1 MYSNV
6 TVTWRLLLL
15 ALLLITLLVG
25 SIVVFTTEVH
35 LVGILVIIEY
45 DTGVHY
51 NITLLVDPGKVV
63 RVPLNVSAM
72 NNSAV
77 VSVYLDPQCSYG
89 IKFIGTT
96 ANLLRTNSCIA
107 YTPKFVK
114 LKITKDMI
122 SPWSSIFIKV
132 DKYRPLPI
140 FSIPLLVN
148 IVNKSQIKGPI
159 EVKVPKPGFSVI
171 ELVLPREDPLKISG
185 EYIAITKVKELRSYV
200 NGLHVAF
207 RYYKL
212 WAFSDVIIKNPIV
225 LYLSIRSYKLIELR
239 YIPVNNTVAK
249 VFTESRYLCICPPW
263 MKPCRSATSG
273 PLPNS
278 YWLSKPFVKFTVDD
292 LVLEL
297 RTTGRYVD
305 VGIEPSTRVSTHSGV
320 VIVRRGFTLHEFN
333 VTIFIGGV
341 EVLKYV
347 NLSVPSNRLV
357 LELKPTTFEIYLE
370 DIEGNPLRNAT
381 VCLVNA
387 MDPSIELS
395 SNASSGLVMFSNVLP
410 GCYIL
415 VIKLGNYTVYRDR
428 ISIGTSST
436 SIKVKLDV
444 VQLKVRLRN
453 VGVLGRLCLSREL
466 KLVIRGEDLG
476 YIYRVPVK
484 ELLSSSTVI
493 PLPANHSY
501 VVSLTWRGHVLTKY
515 RITNLTMS
523 TDVVLA
529 VPLKNI
535 VIYLRDLFG
544 SPVEDAIVE
553 VLLGDEVIERVAASS
568 EGSVFLSVPKVEGVR
583 LRIVSGKFV
592 KLVDVYSNGTE
603 VQVVVPV
610 MTFRSLVLAV
620 GVFLLLTTAVGVI
633 YWKVKTWSRVR
644 RLRDGKRLRNR
655 RTLDEVVVVESLR
668 NTPS

>member
-1 MYSNV
+1 MYSNAIDPLRSLLL
-6 TVTWRLLLL
+6 TLLL
-15 ALLLITLLVG
+15 ATLLVG
-25 SIVVFTTEVH
+25 PITVLTAELH
-35 LVGILVIIEY
+35 LVGILVVIEY

-51 NITLLVDPGKVV
+51 NLTLLVDPGKVV
-63 RVPLNVSAM
+63 KVPLNTSAM
-72 NNSAV
+72 NSSAV
-77 VSVYLDPQCSYG
+77 VSIYLDPQCSYG
-89 IKFIGTT
+89 IRFVGTT
-96 ANLLRTNSCIA
+96 VNLLRTNSCIA

-114 LKITKDMI
+114 LRITKDVI
-122 SPWSSIFIKV
+122 IPWSSIFIRV

-140 FSIPLLVN
+140 FSIPLLVE

-159 EVKVPKPGFSVI
+159 EVKVPKYGFSVI
-171 ELVLPREDPLKISG
+171 ELVLPREDPLKICG

-225 LYLSIRSYKLIELR
+225 LYLSIKSYKLIELK
-239 YIPVNNTVAK
+239 YVPVNSTVAK

-263 MKPCRSATSG
+263 MRPCRSTIPG

-278 YWLSKPFVKFTVDD
+278 YWLSKPFVRFNIDD

-297 RTTGRYVD
+297 QTTGRYVD
-305 VGIEPSTRVSTHSGV
+305 VGFEPSTRISILNDV
-320 VIVRRGFTLHEFN
+320 VIVHRGFTLHEFN
-333 VTIFIGGV
+333 VTLFVGGV

-347 NLSVPSNRLV
+347 NLSVPGDRLV
-357 LELKPTTFEIYLE
+357 LELKPTTFEVYLE
-370 DIEGNPLRNAT
+370 DIEGNPLRDAT
-381 VCLVNA
+381 VYLVNA
-387 MDPSIELS
+387 MDPSIVLS

-444 VQLKVRLRN
+444 VQLRVRLRN

-466 KLVIRGEDLG
+466 ELMIEGKDLG
-476 YIYRVPVK
+476 YVYKVPVK

-493 PLPANHSY
+493 PLPVNHSY
-501 VVSLTWRGHVLTKY
+501 VASLTWRGHVLTKY
-515 RITNLTMS
+515 CITNLTTS
-523 TDVVLA
+523 TDVVLV
-529 VPLKNI
+529 VPVENI

-544 SPVEDAIVE
+544 SPVEDAVVE
-553 VLLGDEVIERVAASS
+553 VLLDGEVIERVSTS
-568 EGSVFLSVPKVEGVR
+568 DEGSVFLSIPKVESVR
-583 LRIVSGKFV
+583 LRVISGKFV
-592 KLVDVYSNGTE
+592 KFVNVPSHSTE
-603 VQVVVPV
+603 LQVVIPV
-610 MTFRSLVLAV
+610 MTFRSLVIAV
-620 GVFLLLTTAVGVI
+620 GMFLLLTVAVGII

-644 RLRDGKRLRNR
+644 RLRSGKRARNR
-655 RTLDEVVVVESLR
+655 HTLDDVVIVESLE
-668 NTPS
+668 SALS